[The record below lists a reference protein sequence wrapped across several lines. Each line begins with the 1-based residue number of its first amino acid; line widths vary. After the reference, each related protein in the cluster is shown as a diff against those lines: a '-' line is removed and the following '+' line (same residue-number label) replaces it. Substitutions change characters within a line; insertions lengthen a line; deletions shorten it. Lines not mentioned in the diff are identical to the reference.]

1 MSDGTAST
9 EQHDH
14 EGATLTRRPWIRP
27 AVTKMDAADAEVG
40 TRPTGPDGAFSVS

>member
-1 MSDGTAST
+1 MSDRAARPEAREIETPPP
-9 EQHDH
+9 
-14 EGATLTRRPWIRP
+14 RRPWIRP